1 MQALV
6 VLAGA
11 GHVSLVQT
19 GTKQTRPQCAA
30 LNRYLCERARGSA
43 EIAFLA
49 SLVTGGV
56 VVVPRLEQVFMLP
69 QSPGKRSARDL
80 AKFVWDVL
88 KQQGQM
94 MKKDGKALQ
103 TEAENL
109 EELAKLGEI
118 FLKRLPILEA
128 LEIDQILREL
138 GRVQNL
144 LRKPL
149 LTIVNSSMKYR
160 FLLSLCH
167 HIIPGTLRTDR
178 ESARP
183 CLRSWKRMRGTR
195 MDVSVARPLNS

>member
-1 MQALV
+1 
-6 VLAGA
+6 
-11 GHVSLVQT
+11 
-19 GTKQTRPQCAA
+19 
-30 LNRYLCERARGSA
+30 
-43 EIAFLA
+43 
-49 SLVTGGV
+49 
-56 VVVPRLEQVFMLP
+56 MLT

-109 EELAKLGEI
+109 EELAKHGEI
-118 FLKRLPILEA
+118 FLKRLPVLEA

-178 ESARP
+178 ESAP
-183 CLRSWKRMRGTR
+183 DLACGAGSG
-195 MDVSVARPLNS
+195 